1 MGQSSTETLKQGFG
15 PAKERSDSMAR
26 EAQRQAT
33 NKYRKEKVKQI
44 VLRFYPKD
52 EELYEKAK
60 RLGSVGI
67 KGLIEKA

>member
-1 MGQSSTETLKQGFG
+1 
-15 PAKERSDSMAR
+15 MAR

-33 NKYRKEKVKQI
+33 NKYRREKVKQI

-67 KGLIEKA
+67 KALIDKA